1 MSRLTPLPL
10 PFSLSP
16 HARLVVG
23 LNAVREAVAVHGKA
37 MFGLV
42 IDSRESPRLEALAR
56 FGADQGLTCLR
67 RVSRSE
73 LDQWSQGHEHQGVLA
88 WAPPLRLIGL
98 SQILEQPNFLAI
110 ALDRV
115 QDPQNFGAVI
125 RSAVAVADAAIIFA
139 EHSAAPLTP
148 ATFRASAGAIEH
160 ARLCRVSS
168 LRQALVEIRDRGVRV
183 LGLDPHAPLLLH
195 ECANDEPTVVVL
207 GSEHEGLQRSTRKL
221 CSELV
226 RLSATSR
233 VDSLNASVA
242 AGIALHTLAIHRS
255 RGGD

>member
-1 MSRLTPLPL
+1 VSRSAPLPL
-10 PFSLSP
+10 PFP
-16 HARLVVG
+16 VAQNARLVVG
-23 LNAVREAVAVHGKA
+23 LNAVREAVAVHGKG
-37 MFGLV
+37 MLGLLL
-42 IDSRESPRLEALAR
+42 DTRGSPRLEALAR
-56 FGADQGLTCLR
+56 FSHDQGITTIA
-67 RVSRSE
+67 RVSRGE
-73 LDQWSQGHEHQGVLA
+73 LDRLAQGNEHQGVLA
-88 WAPPLRLIGL
+88 WAPPLRLVGIR
-98 SQILEQPNFLAI
+98 QILDQPKLLAI

-125 RSAVAVADAAIIFA
+125 RSAVAVADAPVIFG

-168 LRQALVEIRDRGVRV
+168 LREALVQARDSGVRV

-195 ECANDEPTVVVL
+195 ECANDEPTLIVL

-226 RLSATSR
+226 RLSSTSR

-242 AGIALHTLAIHRS
+242 AGIALHTLAIRRS
-255 RGGD
+255 